1 MPFGITPL
9 HIILVLIVALIILGP
24 GRLPKVGSAV
34 GRSIREFRHAVPAT
48 KDAFSSEVTTA
59 APTTPSTGTGAA
71 AGSKVG
77 SVAGRSLRGFR
88 DALTETKDAFTAE
101 VSGPAATPAP
111 PASPAVAAGP
121 ITTPTADPAITEAA
135 PPPVH

>member
-9 HIILVLIVALIILGP
+9 HVILVLIVALIILGP

-48 KDAFSSEVTTA
+48 KDAFTSEVTTA

-77 SVAGRSLRGFR
+77 SVAGRSIRGFR
-88 DALTETKDAFTAE
+88 DALTETKDAFQAE
-101 VSGPAATPAP
+101 VSGPPASSAP
-111 PASPAVAAGP
+111 PAVTALPTPTPTPVSDPAVS
-121 ITTPTADPAITEAA
+121 EAA